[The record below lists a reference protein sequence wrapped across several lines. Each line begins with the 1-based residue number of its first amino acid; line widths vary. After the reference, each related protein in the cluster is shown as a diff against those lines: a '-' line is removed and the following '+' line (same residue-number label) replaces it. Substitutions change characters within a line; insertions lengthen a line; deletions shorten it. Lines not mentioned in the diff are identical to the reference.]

1 MDYQQAAQAPAG
13 TAPARR
19 GDVTMTRNRAYFA
32 LMGGCLVAVILA
44 WTVVRLYSVT
54 AAIVISV
61 AVGLVPPVA
70 AIVANAGDES
80 SRRQ

>member
-1 MDYQQAAQAPAG
+1 
-13 TAPARR
+13 
-19 GDVTMTRNRAYFA
+19 MTRNRAYFA

-54 AAIVISV
+54 AAVVISV

-80 SRRQ
+80 SRHQ